1 MEWAQL
7 LTKISSL
14 PLGGCCGGVSSG
26 KLTSRCA
33 RRLVAMN
40 RHINE
45 ACEAIHALS
54 HSIARRLSNDPSQS
68 RGLSSECAI
77 DWESRFV
84 FWSASWTRAGAL
96 RELLKSHDRL
106 SAGLKT
112 AVELYHPV
120 RVVCLRERIL
130 PRPLTGKVEGS
141 YADVDA
147 RPATRIF
154 RVTLIF
160 DTTR

>member
-1 MEWAQL
+1 MAQL
-7 LTKISSL
+7 GVTIPSSL
-14 PLGGCCGGVSSG
+14 QECHDQTGYDPV
-26 KLTSRCA
+26 
-33 RRLVAMN
+33 RRQGID
-40 RHINE
+40 INKGDE
-45 ACEAIHALS
+45 GH
-54 HSIARRLSNDPSQS
+54 PQ
-68 RGLSSECAI
+68 
-77 DWESRFV
+77 V
-84 FWSASWTRAGAL
+84 
-96 RELLKSHDRL
+96 LKSHDRL

-112 AVELYHPV
+112 SVNLNHPV